1 MNILIDKLPTNPTI
15 NGKSYGFNTDFRSSI
30 YFSIIMQNDSLS
42 EEEKL
47 YKALEIYYPTIP
59 LDVEKALDYIYWFYS
74 CGRTETEIDTK
85 QVKEGKKLFKRN
97 NNRAYDFEVDSDL
110 IFTAFMSQ
118 YNINLARESLH
129 WWEFMALFNGL
140 KEDNDIVKIM
150 NYRTINLNS
159 IEDKKER
166 KLYSDLQKY
175 YSLENKTSKEEQ
187 AELNEMRAK
196 LEALEKGGKVN
207 G

>member
-15 NGKSYGFNTDFRSSI
+15 NGKSYEFNTDFRSSI
-30 YFSIIMQNDSLS
+30 YFSIIMQDDSLS

-47 YKALEIYYPTIP
+47 YKALEIYYPIIP
-59 LDVEKALDYIYWFYS
+59 LDIEKALDYIYWFYS
-74 CGRTETEIDTK
+74 IGKTETEIDTK

-110 IFTAFMSQ
+110 IFTAFMTQ

-140 KEDNDIVKIM
+140 KEDNEIVKIM

-175 YSLENKTSKEEQ
+175 YSLENKVSKEEQ
-187 AELNEMRAK
+187 TELEELRAK
-196 LEALEKGGKVN
+196 LEALEKGGKV
-207 G
+207 

>member
-1 MNILIDKLPTNPTI
+1 MNILIDKLPTSTTI
-15 NGKSYGFNTDFRSSI
+15 NGKEYEFNSDFRNSI
-30 YFSIIMQNDSLS
+30 YFSIIMQDDSLS

-47 YKALEIYYPTIP
+47 YKALEIYYPIIP
-59 LDVEKALDYIYWFYS
+59 TDIEKALEYIYWFYS
-74 CGRTETEIDTK
+74 KGKVEEDNSK
-85 QVKEGKKLFKRN
+85 KVKEGKKLFKRN

-118 YNINLARESLH
+118 YGINLNRENLH
-129 WWEFMALFNGL
+129 WWEFMALFNSL
-140 KEDNDIVKIM
+140 NDDNEIVKIM
-150 NYRTINLNS
+150 NYRTINVNS

-166 KLYSDLQKY
+166 KLYNDLQQY
-175 YSLENKTSKEEQ
+175 YSLENKVSKEEQ
-187 AELNEMRAK
+187 AELDEMRAK